1 MRRVWVSRRI
11 RTIGAHRILPNPWC
25 RLMNSVKAV
34 RSIGKLWE
42 DEGFILLWRYVKA
55 TYIAL
60 FAT

>member
-1 MRRVWVSRRI
+1 M